1 MTMAPLGRWSG
12 GDRPGPSPIFLG
24 AVLLL
29 ATGMTVAS
37 AVEGNLAGALLSGG
51 AAAYFALRI
60 FAGMGPR
67 RE

>member
-1 MTMAPLGRWSG
+1 MPPLGRWSG

-29 ATGMTVAS
+29 AAGMTVAS
-37 AVEGNLAGALLSGG
+37 AIEGKLSGALLSGG
-51 AAAYFALRI
+51 VAGYFALRL
-60 FAGMGPR
+60 FAGLGPR